1 MEDHIYQG
9 CELLTIK
16 EVCAMTKMGR
26 STVYKKEKAGDFPR
40 RIRLGRR
47 MVRWLRWQVEEWI
60 SSRPVA

>member
-1 MEDHIYQG
+1 M
-9 CELLTIK
+9 LTIK